1 MTARRAVAIVLIAG
15 VGIGGTAALIDR
27 SEPQRALAAPVAGD
41 ASRTAAQRVPIL
53 PIGPVAIVARADD
66 PGRAAPWA
74 IRRLVT
80 RARGNDAYPCLQ
92 LGRLDGARFGW
103 IAPGRPLRLARFD
116 QADVPTICGE
126 HFLGGLPQL
135 STITLTTDAA
145 AGLPRPDR
153 TIVWGALPPGI
164 ASARLSDGTELRAGA
179 HGTVLAVLPGRPVGE
194 PHVAGTL
201 RTRGGASR
209 PFSFPGFDRYTG
221 LPPSRED
228 ERVHRRLREAGSP
241 ITSRIEIAA
250 RVPDPAGGA
259 AWGILTAPSTRGG
272 TCFSVPGRVVG
283 KRLAAIEPRLGV
295 ARPAP
300 FGQQLDCVQR
310 RAPTAAQPLRMD
322 VLLSS
327 ISDEDPTGTTQLRR
341 LNDRTVLHGRTT
353 ADVTAVTITTS
364 RDIRTVVPDPRTG
377 VVIAV
382 YDGAFP
388 DERLKVTATLRDG
401 RQRTVLQASGG

>member
-1 MTARRAVAIVLIAG
+1 MTVRRAVAAVLIAG
-15 VGIGGTAALIDR
+15 VGTGGAATLVDR
-27 SEPQRALAAPVAGD
+27 GEPERALAAPVAGGV
-41 ASRTAAQRVPIL
+41 SRTAAQRVPIP
-53 PIGPVAIVARADD
+53 PIGPVTIVARADD

-74 IRRLVT
+74 VRRLVS
-80 RARGNDAYPCLQ
+80 RAQGNDAYPCLQ

-103 IAPGRPLRLARFD
+103 IAPGRPFRLARFD
-116 QADVPTICGE
+116 QADVPTRCGE
-126 HFLGGLPQL
+126 HFLRGLPQL
-135 STITLTTDAA
+135 STITLTTDAT
-145 AGLPRPDR
+145 AGLPQPDR

-179 HGTVLAVLPGRPVGE
+179 HGTVLAVLPGRPVGA

-209 PFSFPGFDRYTG
+209 PFAFPGFDRYTG
-221 LPPSRED
+221 LPPSHED
-228 ERVHRRLREAGSP
+228 DRVRRRLREAGSP
-241 ITSRIEIAA
+241 VSDRIEIAA

-272 TCFSVPGRVVG
+272 TCFSVPGRIVG
-283 KRLAAIEPRLGV
+283 TRLAHVDPHLGI
-295 ARPAP
+295 AQQSP
-300 FGQQLDCVQR
+300 FGQELDCVQR
-310 RAPTAAQPLRMD
+310 RAPTAAQPLRMN

-327 ISDEDPTGTTQLRR
+327 IPDEDPTGTTQLRR

-353 ADVTAVTITTS
+353 ADVAAVTITTS

-382 YDGAFP
+382 YDGTFP
-388 DERLKVTATLRDG
+388 GERLKVTATLRDG